1 MTMDLSS
8 TEIQENSSSS
18 SNNNNYNNH
27 NNHHHNHHH
36 RKAFE
41 SKTHKNNKLDSY
53 PVYLLKL
60 TQTEFSV
67 MTMKRFKKD
76 EFILQ
81 HIGDKATT
89 ENFLQLKHEYSD
101 LNIYYNCFME
111 NHRNNSMST
120 LNGNI
125 FAPFIHRCNTP
136 NCYIQINKDDRIN
149 GRNNNENSLYRVGI
163 FASTDIEQGVELT
176 LGLNVKEESNLIPI
190 NSHQKHS
197 LTNTKGKSTTV
208 NSTTSTKANTKTANT
223 KNANGTTNP
232 TSNVTTN
239 TKIANTKAAI
249 HLASNF
255 DSSIKPDLSK
265 DPFPMSFQITM
276 EERQNH
282 NKFHNL
288 ITAIQI
294 LENSIVNYCIKH
306 SSDPLVSPTEKLTTT
321 TIILF
326 GLPQSTF
333 SRIHTI
339 ISICLQEHITI
350 EQCQTCL
357 LNAFRLFIEWKT
369 NSSTTTTTTTT
380 TINESLSNSS
390 LINNITTNTSKIIPP
405 PTTTTSTILYSTYY
419 GVNNSHFQ
427 NYYYPQSESSSSK
440 SDGKSG
446 DSRGDS
452 SRNGGKKESTNI
464 KISLFEKFI
473 TCFLLSIKGAFDVI
487 PIPVYKWSEKL
498 NISKYK
504 LVRWELE
511 CLKAVRFEVVITSAL
526 YFCWLARICDELE
539 V

>member
-1 MTMDLSS
+1 MVIQKNTVTSQTNLSTAGFTDVFGSS
-8 TEIQENSSSS
+8 TKEFIKEFS
-18 SNNNNYNNH
+18 
-27 NNHHHNHHH
+27 
-36 RKAFE
+36 FE
-41 SKTHKNNKLDSY
+41 SKTHKNNKLDSH
-53 PVYLLKL
+53 PVYLLKF

-67 MTMKRFKKD
+67 MTMRRFKKD

-81 HIGDKATT
+81 HIGDKAMT
-89 ENFLQLKHEYSD
+89 ENFLHLKHEYSD

-111 NHRNNSMST
+111 NHRNNTMST

-125 FAPFIHRCNTP
+125 FAPFIHRCDKP
-136 NCYIQINKDDRIN
+136 NCYIQITKDDRIN
-149 GRNNNENSLYRVGI
+149 SRNNNENSLYRVGI
-163 FASTDIEQGVELT
+163 FASVDIEQGVELT
-176 LGLNVKEESNLIPI
+176 LGLNVKEKSNLIPL
-190 NSHQKHS
+190 NSYQKHS

-208 NSTTSTKANTKTANT
+208 NSTTNTKANTKTVNTITVNT
-223 KNANGTTNP
+223 KKANLTTNP
-232 TSNVTTN
+232 TIN
-239 TKIANTKAAI
+239 TKITNTKAAT
-249 HLASNF
+249 HLTLNS
-255 DSSIKPDLSK
+255 DSIKPDLSK

-282 NKFHNL
+282 NKFRNL

-306 SSDPLVSPTEKLTTT
+306 SSDPLVSSTEKLTTT

-357 LNAFRLFIEWKT
+357 LNAFRLFSEWKT
-369 NSSTTTTTTTT
+369 NSSTTI
-380 TINESLSNSS
+380 TINESLLNS
-390 LINNITTNTSKIIPP
+390 
-405 PTTTTSTILYSTYY
+405 
-419 GVNNSHFQ
+419 
-427 NYYYPQSESSSSK
+427 
-440 SDGKSG
+440 
-446 DSRGDS
+446 
-452 SRNGGKKESTNI
+452 
-464 KISLFEKFI
+464 
-473 TCFLLSIKGAFDVI
+473 AFDVI

-504 LVRWELE
+504 LVKWELE
-511 CLKAVRFEVVITSAL
+511 CLKAVRFEVVITSVL